1 MPQLRTSQNRAM
13 GLTAGN
19 LSANFSR
26 IHPFEHVCDRGYAIP
41 YETVSDDEA
50 KLAIGGTRDARAI
63 SATNFPKAAKSKTLD
78 ARNFFTISSCFA
90 PAIVPSLQSCICR
103 SNRFRPIRSLL
114 LKNEHATNSFR

>member
-63 SATNFPKAAKSKTLD
+63 FGDEFFRKP
-78 ARNFFTISSCFA
+78 RNQRPWTQECFTISSCFRR
-90 PAIVPSLQSCICR
+90 PSCPPCRVVYADPIAFGQSEAY
-103 SNRFRPIRSLL
+103 S
-114 LKNEHATNSFR
+114 